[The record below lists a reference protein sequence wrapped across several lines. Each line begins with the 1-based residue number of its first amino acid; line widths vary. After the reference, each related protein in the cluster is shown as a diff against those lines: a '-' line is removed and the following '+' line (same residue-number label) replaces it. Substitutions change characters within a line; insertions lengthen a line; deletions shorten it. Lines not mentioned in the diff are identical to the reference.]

1 MVTRRR
7 RVTRGSVAIGSVPLP
22 DRPLEAIGTWPTP
35 GRRVRNVRLETVI
48 LDQIRNR
55 VDDERSDLITRFKLI
70 VEAIKESDAVGY
82 PLPDDV
88 SSPCFS
94 DNPPE
99 WCKYAGV
106 VVTDGYILLVES
118 LAANHLLDDRERER
132 WATVLQER
140 TLFEVAPSLLR
151 QIGMKQK
158 RLGTGLIVEMLDT
171 DIQASMGVSK
181 PVPGSPLDLYCL
193 KHPEDPLCW
202 VIRYSFKTPLAQR
215 LASEIV
221 LISLL
226 HQHKLINSEQVRL
239 IYDATFQAITAPRG
253 VSDISL
259 AAGVIITDGFVHDSQ
274 TRPSI
279 ITSIARAKV
288 SSYPSDGIPEE
299 CRKPNPPPWCGI
311 ISAFPVAVELTVQLA
326 KAKIL
331 LDRDVV
337 NLSRWIGSVL
347 HGLAWR

>member
-1 MVTRRR
+1 MVTRRP
-7 RVTRGSVAIGSVPLP
+7 RVTKGSIAIDTVPLP
-22 DRPLEAIGTWPTP
+22 DRRVEAIGTWPTP
-35 GRRVRNVRLETVI
+35 ERRVRNVRLETVI
-48 LDQIRNR
+48 LNQIRNR
-55 VDDERSDLITRFKLI
+55 VDDERSDLITRFKLNI
-70 VEAIKESDAVGY
+70 EAIKESDAVGY

-99 WCKYAGV
+99 WCKYAGA

-118 LAANHLLDDRERER
+118 LAANHLLDDREREN
-132 WATVLQER
+132 WTTALQER

-158 RLGTGLIVEMLDT
+158 RLGTDLIVEMLDT
-171 DIQASMGVSK
+171 SIQASAGVSK
-181 PVPGSPLDLYCL
+181 TLPGSDLDRYCQE
-193 KHPEDPLCW
+193 HPEDPMCW
-202 VIRYSFKTPLAQR
+202 IVRSSFKTSVAQR

-226 HQHKLINSEQVRL
+226 HRHNLINSEQVRL
-239 IYDATFQAITAPRG
+239 IYDAIFQGVTASRD

-259 AAGVIITDGFVHDSQ
+259 AAGVIVTEGFVHDSK
-274 TRPSI
+274 TRASA

-288 SSYPSDGIPEE
+288 SSIEPGDIPKE
-299 CRKPNPPPWCGI
+299 CLEPNPPRWCWI
-311 ISAFPVAVELTVQLA
+311 ISAFPVATELIVQLA

-331 LDRDVV
+331 KDRDVV
-337 NLSRWIGSVL
+337 NLSRWIGSQL